1 MDNIKA
7 LKKALKG
14 KTTDGWELGTVIRW
28 TAAGHYSYAA
38 LKTAIGWVTTARW
51 NNGFV
56 PKTVTYDEL
65 VEILSRSETTD
76 VAVATEW
83 ASI

>member
-7 LKKALKG
+7 LKKALKS

-28 TAAGHYSYAA
+28 TAAGTYSYAA
-38 LKTAIGWVTTARW
+38 LKTAVGWVTTARYM
-51 NNGFV
+51 NGYV
-56 PKTVTYDEL
+56 SKNVSYDEL
-65 VEILSRSETTD
+65 VEVLSRSETTD